1 MSAAVQPGQ
10 LLLRAMLVK
19 TVAAATPGSVTL
31 PPGMIEVT
39 LHLCLSEAVAGAVQA
54 GSEVA
59 VFDTVVQGSSGASGE
74 AACSGVHQ
82 QLLGTVQTR
91 VVLPRVQVMSV
102 GTGTPPA
109 SGQASPAKTAS
120 SSGSGS
126 SVGSDM
132 QVTLAVSQADAERL
146 IQVSVTGL
154 PYLALLGTASRTNA
168 DIGRLLVSRPIPSPI
183 PTPKP
188 SPSPTPTPKPSP
200 SPTPA
205 KPSPPPKPTPTK
217 TNGSLRLT
225 AALPG
230 RSQRA

>member
-1 MSAAVQPGQ
+1 MKQRLLIIVLALVLAGIGTSGVLAYAHGADARAVTGMEAVSVLVAQKQIPSGTFRSVIPALSPLVMSAAVQPGQ

-120 SSGSGS
+120 SSGSGTARWSASCTREAPRGRSPRS
-126 SVGSDM
+126 S
-132 QVTLAVSQADAERL
+132 
-146 IQVSVTGL
+146 
-154 PYLALLGTASRTNA
+154 
-168 DIGRLLVSRPIPSPI
+168 
-183 PTPKP
+183 
-188 SPSPTPTPKPSP
+188 
-200 SPTPA
+200 
-205 KPSPPPKPTPTK
+205 
-217 TNGSLRLT
+217 SLRVCRH
-225 AALPG
+225 PWKD
-230 RSQRA
+230 